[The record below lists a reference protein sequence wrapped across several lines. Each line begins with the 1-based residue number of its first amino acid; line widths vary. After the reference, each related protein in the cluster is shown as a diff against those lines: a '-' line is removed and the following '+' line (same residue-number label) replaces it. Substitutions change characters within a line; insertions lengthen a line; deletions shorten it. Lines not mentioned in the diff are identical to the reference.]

1 MKEYEFTLKVTGY
14 LHGTVKAESPEEAK
28 RYAAYSPWASGHD
41 FGDLEDVD
49 WDDDKD
55 VEIGRSYAL
64 DEKGQ
69 MCITNQTV
77 SVKEPDSEEEPDR

>member
-28 RYAAYSPWASGHD
+28 RYAAWASGYD
-41 FGDLEDVD
+41 FGDLEHLN

-69 MCITNQTV
+69 RRITNQTV